1 MSGGDGPG
9 VSGKVAADGIA
20 EHGKAAGTGGLTS
33 GCVIVGN
40 SVDFLVVAARSG
52 GLGWAAFWVW
62 GCWYGDG
69 RNLDDELVLG
79 ALPRAGLLGVPG
91 VRTVLGV
98 CCLRE
103 RGVLVVED
111 EEDD

>member
-1 MSGGDGPG
+1 MN
-9 VSGKVAADGIA
+9 GKVTADGMGG
-20 EHGKAAGTGGLTS
+20 HGKAAGSGDLTLGG
-33 GCVIVGN
+33 VKVGN
-40 SVDFLVVAARSG
+40 SVDFLVVGARSG
-52 GLGWAAFWVW
+52 GLRWTTFWVW
-62 GCWYGDG
+62 GCWSGSG

-103 RGVLVVED
+103 RGVLLVED